1 MLIHGIKNTII
12 NVHILKI
19 IQYIRWQKY
28 LIFTF
33 VYIFCNYIFLWI
45 LALSVCPG
53 SLQFWI
59 LTFCTPLTVNMFIF
73 IGLSSC
79 LCSAEGGSSIVLEVL
94 LAGGFSIILFLFFP
108 SCIKQEQ
115 QPNIRKRHVYLY
127 DKRNFSLYTFL
138 GKIYGPFIDTAS
150 GGITETV
157 LSTLEAI
164 LWN

>member
-1 MLIHGIKNTII
+1 M
-12 NVHILKI
+12 
-19 IQYIRWQKY
+19 
-28 LIFTF
+28 
-33 VYIFCNYIFLWI
+33 
-45 LALSVCPG
+45 CPG

-79 LCSAEGGSSIVLEVL
+79 LSAAEGGSSIVLEVL

-150 GGITETV
+150 GGITESV
-157 LSTLEAI
+157 LSTLESSQI
-164 LWN
+164 LNNYIYVPIIIFIASFEAFRNNFREIPENERIAVI

>member
-1 MLIHGIKNTII
+1 M
-12 NVHILKI
+12 
-19 IQYIRWQKY
+19 
-28 LIFTF
+28 
-33 VYIFCNYIFLWI
+33 
-45 LALSVCPG
+45 CPG

-79 LCSAEGGSSIVLEVL
+79 LSAAEGGSSIVLEVL
-94 LAGGFSIILFLFFP
+94 LAGGFSIIFFLFFP

-150 GGITETV
+150 GGITESV
-157 LSTLEAI
+157 LSTLELSQKPTYKCQLLRLFTNFSFIFEAFR
-164 LWN
+164 NNFTDS

>member
-1 MLIHGIKNTII
+1 M
-12 NVHILKI
+12 
-19 IQYIRWQKY
+19 
-28 LIFTF
+28 
-33 VYIFCNYIFLWI
+33 
-45 LALSVCPG
+45 CPG

-79 LCSAEGGSSIVLEVL
+79 LSAAEGGSSIVLEVL

-150 GGITETV
+150 GGITESV
-157 LSTLEAI
+157 LSTLELSQKPTYYKCQLLRLFTNFSFIFEAFR
-164 LWN
+164 NNFTDS